1 MTAISLCAMRH
12 IIARMAWLLGLS
24 PLMWLSPTSRCD
36 AQAFAPMD
44 STPAVRFRRLVLISN
59 PEMAARRSAVEAARA
74 RVRAAGAA
82 SPATVT
88 VEVDEVPGG
97 NLSDAQSAGTSVSW
111 DLYTAGRRS
120 LRRVLAERGTDE
132 AVLQLRLVERQ
143 VLARSDQ
150 LLIRLVGTLA
160 IGSRLAAEDS
170 LLSAAEEALQAR
182 LAVGEARYV
191 DVIRLRTERLR
202 VQSDLAGAVTESG
215 SHRRALV
222 ALADVDLSATVEALL
237 DSAVA
242 IELTDPFRRPL
253 AAAPDLDSLV
263 AASAP
268 ALLATV
274 AVDRAAAARR
284 LAGAER
290 RPSVGASLGVRRFAT
305 EAGGF
310 DVGPSIALSFALPF
324 TAPGAAGGQIEA
336 AARDLDAAHATRR
349 AEVAKARAEL
359 GAARDRY
366 ETARRRLAVYD
377 AAALR
382 GARDEREA
390 ALAAYRSGGLSLL
403 ELLDFERALSRAE
416 ITRLQT
422 LTEAADALAV
432 LQGGAP

>member
-1 MTAISLCAMRH
+1 MRH
-12 IIARMAWLLGLS
+12 NVARMAWLLGLCAV
-24 PLMWLSPTSRCD
+24 MWLSPTSRCD
-36 AQAFAPMD
+36 AQVLAPMD
-44 STPAVRFRRLVLISN
+44 STPAVRLRRLVLTSN
-59 PEMAARRSAVEAARA
+59 PELTARRAVVEAARA
-74 RVRAAGAA
+74 RTRAAGAA

-97 NLSDAQSAGTSVSW
+97 NLADAQSAGTSLSW
-111 DLYTAGRRS
+111 DLFTAGRRS
-120 LRRVLAERGTDE
+120 LRRAVAERETDE
-132 AVLQLRLVERQ
+132 AVLQLRLVERR

-150 LLIRLVGTLA
+150 LLVRLVGTLA

-182 LAVGEARYV
+182 FAVGEARYV

-202 VQSDLAGAVTESG
+202 VQSDLAGAVTEVG

-222 ALADVDLSATVEALL
+222 ALAPVDPSTAVEALV

-242 IELTDPFRRPL
+242 IELIDPFRRPL

-263 AASAP
+263 ATSAP

-290 RPSVGASLGVRRFAT
+290 RPLVGASLGVRRFAT
-305 EAGGF
+305 EAGGY
-310 DVGPSIALSFALPF
+310 DVGPSVAVSITLPF
-324 TAPGAAGGQIEA
+324 TAPAAGGQVEA
-336 AARDLDAAHATRR
+336 AARDLDAAHATRQ
-349 AEVAKARAEL
+349 AEMARARAEL

-377 AAALR
+377 AAALQ

-422 LTEAADALAV
+422 LTEAADAFAV
-432 LQGGAP
+432 LHGGAP

>member
-1 MTAISLCAMRH
+1 MRH
-12 IIARMAWLLGLS
+12 IIANTAWVLVVFA
-24 PLMWLSPTSRCD
+24 LMSLSPTSRCD
-36 AQAFAPMD
+36 AQVLASMD
-44 STPAVRFRRLVLISN
+44 STPAMRYRRLVLTSN
-59 PEMAARRSAVEAARA
+59 PELTARRATVEAAGARA
-74 RVRAAGAA
+74 RAAGAA
-82 SPATVT
+82 TPATVT
-88 VEVDEVPGG
+88 LDVDEVPGG
-97 NLSDAQSAGTSVSW
+97 NLADAQSAGTSLSW
-111 DLYTAGRRS
+111 DLFTAGRRS
-120 LRRVLAERGTDE
+120 LRRALAERETDE
-132 AVLQLRLVERQ
+132 AALHLRLVERR

-182 LAVGEARYV
+182 FAVGEARYV

-202 VQSDLAGAVTESG
+202 VQSDLAGAVTEVG

-222 ALADVDLSATVEALL
+222 ALAHVDLSATVEALL
-237 DSAVA
+237 DSAIA

-274 AVDRAAAARR
+274 EVDRAAAARR

-290 RPSVGASLGVRRFAT
+290 RPLVGASLGVRRFAT
-305 EAGGF
+305 EGGGF
-310 DVGPSIALSFALPF
+310 DVGPSIALSIALPF
-324 TAPGAAGGQIEA
+324 TAPAAGGQVEA
-336 AARDLDAAHATRR
+336 AARDLDAAHAMRQ
-349 AEVAKARAEL
+349 AEVARAKAEL

-377 AAALR
+377 AAALQ

>member
-1 MTAISLCAMRH
+1 MRPIIGTA
-12 IIARMAWLLGLS
+12 AWLFGVFTPLS
-24 PLMWLSPTSRCD
+24 LSLAPRCD
-36 AQAFAPMD
+36 AQVLAPVD
-44 STPAVRFRRLVLISN
+44 STPAVRLGHLVLTSN
-59 PEMAARRSAVEAARA
+59 PEVAARRAAVEAARA
-74 RVRAAGAA
+74 RARAAGAA
-82 SPATVT
+82 APATVT
-88 VEVDEVPGG
+88 LDVDEVPGG
-97 NLSDAQSAGTSVSW
+97 NLADAQSAGTSVSW
-111 DLYTAGRRS
+111 DLFTAGRRS
-120 LRRVLAERGTDE
+120 LRRAVAERETDE
-132 AVLQLRLVERQ
+132 AILHLRLVERR
-143 VLARSDQ
+143 VLARSSQ

-160 IGSRLAAEDS
+160 IGGRLAAEDS

-182 LAVGEARYV
+182 FAVGEARYV

-202 VQSDLAGAVTESG
+202 VQSDLAGAVMEVG

-222 ALADVDLSATVEALL
+222 ALASVELSAAVEALL

-242 IELTDPFRRPL
+242 MELTDPFRRPL
-253 AAAPDLDSLV
+253 AEAPALDSLV

-290 RPSVGASLGVRRFAT
+290 RPLVGASLGVRRFAT

-310 DVGPSIALSFALPF
+310 DVGPSIALSIALPF
-324 TAPGAAGGQIEA
+324 TAPAAAGGQIEA
-336 AARDLDAAHATRR
+336 AARDLDAAHATRH
-349 AEVAKARAEL
+349 AEIARARAEL

-377 AAALR
+377 AAALQ

-416 ITRLQT
+416 IARLQT
-422 LTEAADALAV
+422 LTEAADAFAE
-432 LQGGAP
+432 LQGGTP

>member
-1 MTAISLCAMRH
+1 
-12 IIARMAWLLGLS
+12 
-24 PLMWLSPTSRCD
+24 
-36 AQAFAPMD
+36 
-44 STPAVRFRRLVLISN
+44 
-59 PEMAARRSAVEAARA
+59 
-74 RVRAAGAA
+74 
-82 SPATVT
+82 
-88 VEVDEVPGG
+88 
-97 NLSDAQSAGTSVSW
+97 
-111 DLYTAGRRS
+111 
-120 LRRVLAERGTDE
+120 
-132 AVLQLRLVERQ
+132 
-143 VLARSDQ
+143 
-150 LLIRLVGTLA
+150 
-160 IGSRLAAEDS
+160 
-170 LLSAAEEALQAR
+170 
-182 LAVGEARYV
+182 V

-202 VQSDLAGAVTESG
+202 VQSDLAGAVTEVG

-222 ALADVDLSATVEALL
+222 ALAHVDLSATVEALL
-237 DSAVA
+237 DSAIA

-274 AVDRAAAARR
+274 EVDRAAAARR

-290 RPSVGASLGVRRFAT
+290 RPLVGASLGVRRFAT

-310 DVGPSIALSFALPF
+310 DVGPSITLSFALPF
-324 TAPGAAGGQIEA
+324 TAPAAGGQVEA
-336 AARDLDAAHATRR
+336 AARDLDAAHAMRQ
-349 AEVAKARAEL
+349 AEVARARAEL

-377 AAALR
+377 AAALQ

>member
-1 MTAISLCAMRH
+1 MRH
-12 IIARMAWLLGLS
+12 IIANTAWVLVVFA
-24 PLMWLSPTSRCD
+24 LMSLSPTSRCD
-36 AQAFAPMD
+36 AQVLASMD
-44 STPAVRFRRLVLISN
+44 STPAMRYRRLVLTSN
-59 PEMAARRSAVEAARA
+59 PELTARRATVEAAGARA
-74 RVRAAGAA
+74 RAAGAA
-82 SPATVT
+82 TPATVT
-88 VEVDEVPGG
+88 LDVDEVPGG
-97 NLSDAQSAGTSVSW
+97 NLADAQSAGTSVSW
-111 DLYTAGRRS
+111 DLFTAGRRS
-120 LRRVLAERGTDE
+120 LRRALAERETDE
-132 AVLQLRLVERQ
+132 AVLHLRLVERR

-182 LAVGEARYV
+182 FAVGEARYV

-202 VQSDLAGAVTESG
+202 VQSDLAGAVTEVG

-222 ALADVDLSATVEALL
+222 ALAHVDLSATVEALL
-237 DSAVA
+237 DSAIA

-274 AVDRAAAARR
+274 EVDRAAAARR

-290 RPSVGASLGVRRFAT
+290 RPLVGASLGVRRFAT

-310 DVGPSIALSFALPF
+310 DVGPSITLSFALPF
-324 TAPGAAGGQIEA
+324 TAPAAGGQVEA
-336 AARDLDAAHATRR
+336 AARDLDAAHAMRQ
-349 AEVAKARAEL
+349 AEVARAKAEL

-377 AAALR
+377 AAALQ